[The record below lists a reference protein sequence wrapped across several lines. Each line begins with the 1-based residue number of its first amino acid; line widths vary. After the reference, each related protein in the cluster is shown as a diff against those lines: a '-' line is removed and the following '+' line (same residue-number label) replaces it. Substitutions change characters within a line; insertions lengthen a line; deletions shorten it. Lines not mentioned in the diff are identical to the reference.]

1 MKSDRQ
7 SGGVTISG
15 SSVSV
20 AGDIVGRDKISH
32 SRTGLDQQGLETLLA
47 EFSRI
52 KLQIEQRPEDQDV
65 DKEELHELVE
75 NIEQEVVKGEAANP
89 NKVER
94 WLRFLAELADDVFQ
108 ITAASLTHPVSG
120 VAKAIQKIAQ
130 RAAKGVN
137 HGK

>member
-7 SGGVTISG
+7 SGGVNSSG

-20 AGDIVGRDKISH
+20 AGDIVGRDKIS
-32 SRTGLDQQGLETLLA
+32 SSQTGLDQEGLEKLLA
-47 EFSRI
+47 DFSRI

-130 RAAKGVN
+130 RAAKGLN
-137 HGK
+137 HG